1 MIKNQTKEIFMLKYF
16 AIVLGLSMGLLFAG
30 SDTAEAASKQCI
42 YNDSATILKVT
53 WYNPSGGKDKG
64 ASNDSLSYG
73 FKACQDNKNLGW
85 AVIECQGCGWAEAS
99 AKAAVILGGAGAYGV
114 CVYQTKGEC
123 TGNLEG
129 FAEAT
134 AYAVSQ
140 IPDSFKGKMVVVPD
154 KGKTQN
160 ITGNAFGLKVKK

>member
-73 FKACQDNKNLGW
+73 FKACQDNKNLGF
-85 AVIECQGCGWAEAS
+85 AVIECQDCTWAEAS
-99 AKAAVILGGAGAYGV
+99 AKAGVIYGKNGAFGV
-114 CVYQTKGEC
+114 CVFATAEEC
-123 TGNLEG
+123 TENLEG

-140 IPDSFKGKMVVVPD
+140 IPPSFKGKMVVVPD
-154 KGKTQN
+154 DGKTQT
-160 ITGNAFGLKVKK
+160 ITGSAFGLKVN

>member
-85 AVIECQGCGWAEAS
+85 AVIECQGCKWAEGPAM
-99 AKAAVILGGAGAYGV
+99 AAVIYAKIGAFGV
-114 CVYQTKGEC
+114 CVVETKGEC
-123 TGNLEG
+123 AANYKDFTDEV
-129 FAEAT
+129 A
-134 AYAVSQ
+134 AVIKA
-140 IPDSFKGKMVVVPD
+140 IPESFNKKLVVVPD
-154 KGKTQN
+154 KGKTQK
-160 ITGNAFGLKVKK
+160 ITGNAFGLEVK